1 MSIRAIVLCVSWGG
15 GGLDCCS
22 DIGGERALLVARKAV
37 STLRS
42 APAVQSFYFEML
54 RTIVLEWACDDEDA
68 APEGLALS
76 WV

>member
-1 MSIRAIVLCVSWGG
+1 M
-15 GGLDCCS
+15 
-22 DIGGERALLVARKAV
+22 ALLVARKAV

-42 APAVQSFYFEML
+42 ATAVQSFYFEML
-54 RTIVLEWACDDEDA
+54 RTIVLGWASDDEVA